1 MWARARRADEAP
13 PTRASR
19 MNTAKGVS
27 KSHGRRR
34 AGRRRRPAR
43 SRERPECGPGTC
55 AAWKKDRPRMTRTG
69 GASTPHERDAKGARG
84 EKTRG
89 ARRVRKTARAQ
100 RRRAWVPVA
109 VAKTPERDGPEA
121 GNPRTARR
129 DRHTSKGR
137 ERAATTRETP
147 RRSVRRAQRDGRP
160 IGRAG
165 DEGNPAS
172 RPPERDG
179 ERSRA
184 GAAPNRT
191 RRPREGRRR
200 RTQGAE
206 AHASPK
212 SAAGSGGQANTPATS
227 RKSSSRKVAIE

>member
-27 KSHGRRR
+27 ESHGRCR
-34 AGRRRRPAR
+34 ANRRRRPAR
-43 SRERPECGPGTC
+43 SRERPGCGPGTC

-69 GASTPHERDAKGARG
+69 GASTPHERDAKGAQG

-100 RRRAWVPVA
+100 RRRARVPVA
-109 VAKTPERDGPEA
+109 AAKTPERDGPGPA
-121 GNPRTARR
+121 TPGRHGATGIRRR
-129 DRHTSKGR
+129 DAS
-137 ERAATTRETP
+137 ERKPQE
-147 RRSVRRAQRDGRP
+147 RRPADLSGVPNAPGGQS
-160 IGRAG
+160 AG
-165 DEGNPAS
+165 PVTKEI
-172 RPPERDG
+172 PPESAPGKRR

-191 RRPREGRRR
+191 RRPREGRR
-200 RTQGAE
+200 
-206 AHASPK
+206 
-212 SAAGSGGQANTPATS
+212 
-227 RKSSSRKVAIE
+227 